1 MQLDIRTRLNA
12 PFLLGTLLLPNRL
25 IQGPLAG
32 YSCAPLRQLFY
43 QFIPPAY
50 CVSEMISAQDL
61 LQRGTTPT
69 RYSYRAPEEKHLCY
83 QISGATPGHLVD
95 AASYLQAIGADL
107 IDLNCGCPKPKI
119 RKKGAGSALLD
130 NPLQLVKLIQQVRC
144 ALNIPLTVKIR
155 LQDAISDDVALAQ
168 RIEQAGADA
177 LIVHARRW
185 RDDYAVAC
193 DWTSIAAI
201 KRAVSIPVIANG
213 DLTSLTQIAQ
223 VYQETGCDAFM
234 LARAGC
240 GQPWLYESL
249 LTGVATHQ
257 FITAQKILPLFEQHV
272 RALAALEGERQAIQQ
287 SQSLVRY
294 YFKQWLTSEQL
305 NQFRSIQNL
314 SQFDD
319 WTLMF

>member
-1 MQLDIRTRLNA
+1 MQLDIRTRLNT
-12 PFLLGTLLLPNRL
+12 PLHVGKLLLPNRL

-61 LQRGTTPT
+61 QRDSTTPR
-69 RYSYRAPEEKHLCY
+69 RYTYRAPKELRLCY
-83 QISGATPGHLVD
+83 QISGANPDHLVP
-95 AASYLQAIGADL
+95 AARRLQALGADL
-107 IDLNCGCPKPKI
+107 IDINCGCPKPKI

-144 ALNIPLTVKIR
+144 AIQIPLTVKIR

-213 DLTSLTQIAQ
+213 DLTNLTQIAQ
-223 VYQETGCDAFM
+223 AYQETGCDAFM

-249 LTGVATHQ
+249 LTGVPTHQ
-257 FITAQKILPLFEQHV
+257 LITEQKLMSLFKQHV
-272 RALAALEGERQAIQQ
+272 HALAALESERQAIMQ

-294 YFKQWLTSEQL
+294 YFKQSLSSEQL
-305 NQFRSIQNL
+305 KQFRTIQHL
-314 SQFDD
+314 SQLDD
-319 WTLMF
+319 WP